1 MSAEDEGPDVVT
13 CPGCG
18 IGFDNNPEQIRDELC
33 HKCGRVEAE
42 ARVNALETQPLVKNG
57 DRLLDLVRH
66 QRSELHEAGLI
77 TDEEYVELCNVGSES
92 ARRLEEYDAV
102 RAELTSLKTKLDRCD
117 LDDFRHQRALI
128 IAAKLASGDL
138 AERVALDLDHDDR
151 HHGAWYRAVKRL
163 RREIGRF
170 EGSPGV
176 PWTNAERAAKP
187 GRTP

>member
-1 MSAEDEGPDVVT
+1 MSPEDDGPDVVT
-13 CPGCG
+13 CLGCG
-18 IGFDNNPEQIRDELC
+18 IGFDNDPEQIKDELC
-33 HKCGRVEAE
+33 HKCWREQAE
-42 ARVNALETQPLVKNG
+42 ARPLVENG
-57 DRLLDLVRH
+57 ARLLDLVRH